1 VGARRVVVTGA
12 SSGIGDATV
21 RLFRRHG
28 WDVVGVARREER
40 LRALAAETG
49 ADVFVADLTD
59 QAQVE
64 AFRDH
69 VAGLGAVHALVNVA
83 GGAFGTASVEESDPA
98 DWLRMFDLNVIAT
111 KRMITAMLP
120 LLRDTLRDEAAQ
132 LPDDTEHSDT
142 EHSDTEHSDARHAD
156 ILTVTSTAGHIGYEG
171 GGGYNAAKF
180 AAHALMEVLRLEL
193 AGEPIRVLELAP
205 GMVRTDEFSV
215 VRYGGDRERADAV
228 YAGVEHPLTAADVA
242 QTIVASLEL
251 PGHVNLDLIT
261 MRPVAQAAAHKL
273 IRQPLQ
279 PRQ

>member
-1 VGARRVVVTGA
+1 VVTGA

-21 RLFRRHG
+21 RSFRRHG

-40 LRALAAETG
+40 LRALAADTG
-49 ADVFVADLTD
+49 AHVFVADLTD
-59 QAQVE
+59 PAQVD

-83 GGAFGTASVEESDPA
+83 GGAFGAASVEDSDPA
-98 DWLRMFDLNVIAT
+98 DWLRMFDVNVIAT

-120 LLRDTLRDEAAQ
+120 LLRNTLRDEAAQ
-132 LPDDTEHSDT
+132 RSQVPSPGQAERG
-142 EHSDTEHSDARHAD
+142 DAPHAD
-156 ILTVTSTAGHIGYEG
+156 ILTVTSTAGQIGYEG

-180 AAHALMEVLRLEL
+180 AEHALVEVLRLEL
-193 AGEPIRVLELAP
+193 AGEPIRVLEVAP
-205 GMVRTDEFSV
+205 GMVRTDEFSA

-228 YAGVEHPLTAADVA
+228 YAGVEHPLTAEDVA
-242 QTIVASLEL
+242 ETIVASLEL

-273 IRQPLQ
+273 IRQPLR
-279 PRQ
+279 PRE

>member
-1 VGARRVVVTGA
+1 
-12 SSGIGDATV
+12 
-21 RLFRRHG
+21 
-28 WDVVGVARREER
+28 
-40 LRALAAETG
+40 
-49 ADVFVADLTD
+49 
-59 QAQVE
+59 
-64 AFRDH
+64 
-69 VAGLGAVHALVNVA
+69 
-83 GGAFGTASVEESDPA
+83 
-98 DWLRMFDLNVIAT
+98 LRMFDLNVIAT

-142 EHSDTEHSDARHAD
+142 NKHSDTENSDARHAD

-193 AGEPIRVLELAP
+193 AGEPIRVLEVAP